1 MNFDSAEWAH
11 LSAISGKQ
19 PLYVRVFDVDYS
31 GGYDNAVPLADLD
44 VDYNSSISDGRQII
58 PTVYITNRVFDQL
71 NDTQV
76 VKLAEKIRKR
86 ITKRFESW
94 EYGVISAMLPTQPTG
109 EEADEKM
116 RDSVRNDW
124 YQRCNEIQIDCDWTA
139 KTRDRYFIFLRA
151 MKAEIAPKNLTCTV
165 RLHQYRDRRSS
176 GIPPVDRGML
186 MCYNVDDPKKVS
198 ADNAIFDPDLV
209 KGYLKAQ
216 QYPLPLDV
224 ALPVFS
230 WGTWFRGEEFQG
242 LLVGKDA
249 NDLVTA
255 SALYRAEGNNRFR
268 VLQDTVIGRDF
279 LREGDLIRID
289 QPRDAD
295 LMEITA
301 LLRKKIPREDSR
313 LVFFDW
319 QTEKIN
325 RYEKIIQD
333 CAARYR

>member
-1 MNFDSAEWAH
+1 MHFDSAEWAH
-11 LSAISGKQ
+11 LSAISGKR

-31 GGYDNAVPLADLD
+31 AGYDNAVPLADLD
-44 VDYNSSISDGRQII
+44 VDYNSSVSDGRPVI
-58 PTVYITNRVFDQL
+58 PTVYITNRVFEQL

-76 VKLAEKIRKR
+76 VKLAEKIRIR
-86 ITKRFESW
+86 IIKHIERW
-94 EYGVISAMLPTQPTG
+94 EYRVAEAMIPTQPTG
-109 EEADEKM
+109 DSADVVM

-124 YQRCNEIQIDCDWTA
+124 YHRCNEVQIDCDWTA
-139 KTRDRYFIFLRA
+139 KTRERYFTFLQA
-151 MKAEIAPKNLTCTV
+151 MKVEIAPKKLSCTV

-176 GIPPVDRGML
+176 GIPPVDWGML
-186 MCYNVDDPKKVS
+186 MCYNVDDPKKLS
-198 ADNAIFDPDLV
+198 AGNAIFDPELV

-224 ALPVFS
+224 ALPAFS
-230 WGTWFRGEEFQG
+230 WGAWFRGDQFQG
-242 LLVGKDA
+242 LLAGRDA
-249 NDLVTA
+249 NDMVAA

-289 QPRDAD
+289 QPRESD
-295 LMEITA
+295 LLEITG
-301 LLRKKIPREDSR
+301 LLRKKIPRKDSR

-325 RYEKIIQD
+325 RYEKIIQA